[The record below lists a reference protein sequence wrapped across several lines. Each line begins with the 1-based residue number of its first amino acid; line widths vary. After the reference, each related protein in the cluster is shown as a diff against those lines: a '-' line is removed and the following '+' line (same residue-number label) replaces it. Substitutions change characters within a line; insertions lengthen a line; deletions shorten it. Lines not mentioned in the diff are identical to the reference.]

1 MSQSPILQ
9 EFQKKCKEMDPTT
22 LGLVAN
28 YLKQMIEADEQSKN
42 RSTHLTF
49 SYPERGGKNDGNPAL
64 QAILSILPNH
74 KLVVSE
80 NEYTKA
86 RAIWLCEDFRVCW
99 SKKASGGVLQT
110 ALQIVS
116 DIEDASVCAAVE
128 KDPLPTP
135 QDVRKKTTIAEAH
148 YRSSADEDPKV
159 AQIMSKKNADGTA
172 SIIVFYRDVEYA
184 NAMDWMSKAFGNS
197 GKLIPSVQIFKQP
210 SSVGST
216 PRPKRYVPPKDKY
229 SFGQYI

>member
-1 MSQSPILQ
+1 MSESQNLE
-9 EFQKKCKEMDPTT
+9 EFKRKCQGMQANT
-22 LGLVAN
+22 LGLVAK

-49 SYPERGGKNDGNPAL
+49 SYPERGGQNDGNPAL

-86 RAIWLCEDFRVCW
+86 RAIWLCEDFRVSW
-99 SKKASGGVLQT
+99 SKKESGGVLET

-116 DIEDASVCAAVE
+116 SVSTA
-128 KDPLPTP
+128 PQQGGPTM
-135 QDVRKKTTIAEAH
+135 IAEAH
-148 YRSSADEDPKV
+148 YRSSTNEDPKV
-159 AQIMSKKNADGTA
+159 AQIMSKKNADGTK
-172 SIIVFYRDVEYA
+172 SVIVFYRDVEYA
-184 NAMDWMSKAFGNS
+184 NAMDWMAKAFGNS
-197 GKLIPSVQIFKQP
+197 GKSIPSVQIFKQP

-216 PRPKRYVPPKDKY
+216 PRPKRYVPPNSKCH
-229 SFGQYI
+229 FGQYI

>member
-1 MSQSPILQ
+1 MSQSPNLQ
-9 EFQKKCKEMDPTT
+9 EFQKKCRGMDPNT

-28 YLKQMIEADEQSKN
+28 YLKQMIEADKQSKN

-99 SKKASGGVLQT
+99 SKKASEGVLQT

-116 DIEDASVCAAVE
+116 DIEDASVCAVE
-128 KDPLPTP
+128 KAPPPTP
-135 QDVRKKTTIAEAH
+135 QDVRKTIAAAH
-148 YRSSADEDPKV
+148 YRATANEDPKV
-159 AQIMSKKNADGTA
+159 AQIMTKKNADGT
-172 SIIVFYRDVEYA
+172 STVMLVYRDVEYT
-184 NAMDWMSKAFGNS
+184 NAMDWMTKAFGNS
-197 GKLIPSVQIFKQP
+197 GKSIPSVQIFKQP
-210 SSVGST
+210 SSAEST
-216 PRPKRYVPPKDKY
+216 PRPKRYVPPSSKC